1 MSERAAAAGGPPE
14 EEPRVVKRIAV
25 RGSAVR
31 LTILADPTV
40 ATAVA
45 EGPHRVE
52 QIGDQLLITSD
63 LSQGEY
69 TAEAPR
75 SAFMKW
81 VDAGT
86 RAGTLL
92 RVRVNPDLPLEVLN
106 MAGSLELSGVRAPV
120 AVGVEAGAAKLTG
133 GAGPMNL
140 SVASGSAEVEW
151 QFVGH
156 STVTSELG
164 SARVNVLPGSDVV
177 VTVEST
183 LGSAQIHTAAGV
195 VKAPRKGVAQ
205 TVTVGGGSGTLAV
218 TSKLGEAEV
227 RVS

>member
-1 MSERAAAAGGPPE
+1 MTSDLRSILNDVASGTISPEEAQILMSERAAAAGGPPE

-25 RGSAVR
+25 RG
-31 LTILADPTV
+31 
-40 ATAVA
+40 
-45 EGPHRVE
+45 
-52 QIGDQLLITSD
+52 ITSD

-218 TSKLGEAEV
+218 TSKLGAAEV

>member
-1 MSERAAAAGGPPE
+1 MTSDLRSILNDVASGTISPEEAQILMSERAAAAGGPPE

-75 SAFMKW
+75 SASMK
-81 VDAGT
+81 
-86 RAGTLL
+86 
-92 RVRVNPDLPLEVLN
+92 
-106 MAGSLELSGVRAPV
+106 
-120 AVGVEAGAAKLTG
+120 
-133 GAGPMNL
+133 
-140 SVASGSAEVEW
+140 
-151 QFVGH
+151 
-156 STVTSELG
+156 
-164 SARVNVLPGSDVV
+164 
-177 VTVEST
+177 
-183 LGSAQIHTAAGV
+183 
-195 VKAPRKGVAQ
+195 
-205 TVTVGGGSGTLAV
+205 
-218 TSKLGEAEV
+218 
-227 RVS
+227 